1 MRSMRVFPPTG
12 HCLTTVEA
20 RRPHGVRARRPP
32 RSDPRDLADRTSLQ
46 AVLSKADD
54 KVDAAVVETFLS
66 LQRDLNTMLAIAGG
80 IIGLAT
86 LATGAL
92 RNAVLAVHLRF
103 DAYYLLL
110 YGLYFTGVLAVA
122 FAPSYLAMRNT
133 GARLRDRSFSLPDP
147 NDSSCFDV
155 LTKRKSF
162 DDLIQLNLW
171 ASATFKAGVAILAPL
186 ASA

>member
-1 MRSMRVFPPTG
+1 MFVTGSASVSDRDPEPSTIPAGDTDGTGGIDVYAAITVVTAVFAFAARS
-12 HCLTTVEA
+12 L
-20 RRPHGVRARRPP
+20 PHRF
-32 RSDPRDLADRTSLQ
+32 Q
-46 AVLSKADD
+46 AYEVHAGLPAHW
-54 KVDAAVVETFLS
+54 
-66 LQRDLNTMLAIAGG
+66 LAIAGG

-133 GARLRDRSFSLPDP
+133 GARLRDRSFPLPDP